1 MYLALSF
8 RFLVLEHVSGGELF
22 DHLVKRGRLPLG
34 EVTCL
39 NYFCLSTSFNFYWKC
54 NSAYFGL
61 LYLSVS
67 ACDMIGPFC
76 RLYFTVRPTKFKSL
90 FWLPI
95 FLLKKNLKQISGKL
109 CKWENKAKLPNFPVG
124 VLEFFWRRQVANK
137 ERWPSTMKATQKVV
151 KYCEKTKYIV
161 ERVWRVLQTAGWW
174 KCYGHTC
181 CIVLRFDAHQSSMA
195 ILLELKSFPLLF

>member
-67 ACDMIGPFC
+67 TCDMIGPFC
-76 RLYFTVRPTKFKSL
+76 RLYFIVWPTKCKSL
-90 FWLPI
+90 FWLPKCV
-95 FLLKKNLKQISGKL
+95 LKKNLEQTSGKL
-109 CKWENKAKLPNFPVG
+109 HKWGN
-124 VLEFFWRRQVANK
+124 
-137 ERWPSTMKATQKVV
+137 TV
-151 KYCEKTKYIV
+151 KYCEKTKYK
-161 ERVWRVLQTAGWW
+161 WRQFEGFCKQQVDGNVMDIPAAL
-174 KCYGHTC
+174 C
-181 CIVLRFDAHQSSMA
+181 
-195 ILLELKSFPLLF
+195 